1 MCFIEVS
8 SSLCTTKFRLDF
20 DEKTSKSCS
29 CQPEL
34 SAKFSHRTY
43 LDDIDMLQLA
53 QVLHF
58 AYGGHVEAVFELP
71 DLDLFDSDLSPCGNF
86 MTYIFLSTCGFC
98 QYLKN
103 APLYTTAYVPSPIF
117 ASLALTRLQ

>member
-1 MCFIEVS
+1 MIISRSES
-8 SSLCTTKFRLDF
+8 RNSRTKFRLDF

-71 DLDLFDSDLSPCGNF
+71 DLDLLYGASP
-86 MTYIFLSTCGFC
+86 
-98 QYLKN
+98 
-103 APLYTTAYVPSPIF
+103 F
-117 ASLALTRLQ
+117 AGRFSSYATMIRYPTQECARRY